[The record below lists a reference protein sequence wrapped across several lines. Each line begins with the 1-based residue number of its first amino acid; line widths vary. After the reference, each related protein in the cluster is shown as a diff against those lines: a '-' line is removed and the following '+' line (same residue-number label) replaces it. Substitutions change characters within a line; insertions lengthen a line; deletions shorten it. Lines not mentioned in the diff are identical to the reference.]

1 MCVRGLGSTGIK
13 INVHPRG
20 IEPVGLRRKRRRPIG
35 LSGEGAP
42 AEFPGPRLTLFSAL
56 RVIEGK
62 VVEFSLNNSSLHRIS
77 RGVRFRTRN

>member
-1 MCVRGLGSTGIK
+1 M
-13 INVHPRG
+13 PRVVAG
-20 IEPVGLRRKRRRPIG
+20 PSVKMMRVEL
-35 LSGEGAP
+35 GAP

-56 RVIEGK
+56 RVIERK